1 MTGRLVLALALGA
14 AIAVAAGA
22 SRPAAAQVPFIG
34 QIQYFPY
41 NFAPRSWTFCNGQL
55 LPISQNTALF
65 SLLGTTFG
73 GDGRVTFA
81 LPDMRGRIPIH
92 PGLGPGLTDR
102 RWGER
107 SGSETVTLQI
117 SQIPNHLHG
126 LNASSELGATA
137 SPAGALLARD
147 RRDETYVNSAPTV
160 NMHAD
165 HIASSGGGQSHDNMP
180 PWLALNCNIAVQG
193 LFPPRN

>member
-81 LPDMRGRIPIH
+81 LPDMRGRIPM
-92 PGLGPGLTDR
+92 
-102 RWGER
+102 
-107 SGSETVTLQI
+107 
-117 SQIPNHLHG
+117 
-126 LNASSELGATA
+126 
-137 SPAGALLARD
+137 ALIRYEMTGYEGDVEKFWNRTPLED
-147 RRDETYVNSAPTV
+147 VLD
-160 NMHAD
+160 
-165 HIASSGGGQSHDNMP
+165 
-180 PWLALNCNIAVQG
+180 
-193 LFPPRN
+193 